1 VNEGQEPR
9 RVLVTGASRGIGRVI
24 ARAFAAGGAHVFVG
38 YRAEDAAAAAACA
51 ECDAAGG
58 SATAL
63 KGNLAHP
70 EEIRRMLEEVAR
82 SGGLDVLVHNA
93 ALGSFKPAIE
103 VKANQ
108 WDLSMSVN
116 ARALLLLAR
125 EALPLFPE
133 DGGRIVSVSSL
144 GATRFV
150 PEYGAIGASKAALES
165 LTRSLAVELGP
176 RRVTVNAVSAGVVD
190 SETIRKHPRAGELL
204 ASSRQR
210 TPLGRLATAED
221 VASAVLFLASGAASF
236 VTGQTLIV
244 DGGASLPL

>member
-1 VNEGQEPR
+1 
-9 RVLVTGASRGIGRVI
+9 
-24 ARAFAAGGAHVFVG
+24 VG
-38 YRAEDAAAAAACA
+38 E
-51 ECDAAGG
+51 AAGG

-63 KGNLAHP
+63 RGNLAHP
-70 EEIRRMLEEVAR
+70 EEVRRMLEEVGR
-82 SGGLDVLVHNA
+82 SGRLDVLVHNA
-93 ALGSFKPAIE
+93 ALGSFKPAID
-103 VKANQ
+103 VKPNQ

-133 DGGRIVSVSSL
+133 EGGRIVSVSSL
-144 GATRFV
+144 GATRYV

-176 RRVTVNAVSAGVVD
+176 RRITVNAVSAGVVD
-190 SETIRKHPRAGELL
+190 SETIRKHPRGDELL

-221 VASAVLFLASGAASF
+221 VASAVLFLASPSASF
-236 VTGQTLIV
+236 VTGQTLVV